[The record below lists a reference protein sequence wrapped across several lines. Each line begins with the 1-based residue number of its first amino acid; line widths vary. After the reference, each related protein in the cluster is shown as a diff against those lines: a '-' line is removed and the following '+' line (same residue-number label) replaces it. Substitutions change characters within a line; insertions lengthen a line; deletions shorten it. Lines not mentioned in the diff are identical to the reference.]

1 MESAHDQLHQQLA
14 EANEDDNAAVSAV
27 LQGDRL
33 STSALQ
39 MGEHA
44 YHAHKL
50 RPYKQA
56 ANAAFYREISG
67 TGYAA
72 FDPSYS

>member
-1 MESAHDQLHQQLA
+1 MAR
-14 EANEDDNAAVSAV
+14 VSTKENKNIY
-27 LQGDRL
+27 QIIL
-33 STSALQ
+33 SSLTL
-39 MGEHA
+39 GIGNLW
-44 YHAHKL
+44 L